1 MTSDLKE
8 PRAQAEYRRLLT
20 KTFMNPDPASLG
32 VYKALDEVYPAFAKK
47 IFENNEL
54 MKRLVLSG
62 TNPIHILSYPVCG
75 KCETLAL
82 PTTSIEKGGKKIR
95 RCGCVAKGCGHI
107 TVNPITFRDWLRD
120 ELKRK
125 MPESVITGIEYAVDS
140 IAMSMLKECG
150 MKMKRI
156 EGANDYA
163 FKQAQGIVDSY
174 GNPIKEKEEEPKS
187 EEELHEK
194 WRKEG
199 YNVQQIDE

>member
-1 MTSDLKE
+1 MISDLGE
-8 PRAQAEYRRLLT
+8 PRAQAEYRRLLQ

-62 TNPIHILSYPVCG
+62 TNPINILTYPVCG

-82 PTTSIEKGGKKIR
+82 PTTSIERGGKKIP

-107 TVNPITFRDWLRD
+107 TVNPVTFRDWLRY

-125 MPESVITGIEYAVDS
+125 MPESVIVGIETAVDN
-140 IAMSMLKECG
+140 IAMSMLIKCAGE
-150 MKMKRI
+150 MRRL
-156 EGANDYA
+156 EGETNFYHQ
-163 FKQAQGIVDSY
+163 KAQGLIDAY
-174 GNPIKEKEEEPKS
+174 GNPINEDESKTD
-187 EEELHEK
+187 EELRES
-194 WRKEG
+194 WQKEG
-199 YNVQQIDE
+199 YNVRSLE